1 MDKLLRIRNQQ
12 HTVVSLCLPPP
23 VRCKNSHDDWDNLQN
38 FGALV
43 SAIGFIDNIN
53 NSMTGFQRGD
63 VNQDGSINLLDVQ
76 PFVDLL
82 ASGGYQYEADM
93 NNDTAVNLL
102 DVDSFINE
110 LSN

>member
-1 MDKLLRIRNQQ
+1 
-12 HTVVSLCLPPP
+12 
-23 VRCKNSHDDWDNLQN
+23 
-38 FGALV
+38 
-43 SAIGFIDNIN
+43 
-53 NSMTGFQRGD
+53 MTGFQRGD